1 MEPQVVQ
8 LSPEDVAS
16 LRAQF
21 EALPELTSFRD
32 MPELAAR
39 IAAYGM
45 WREVGTVNDELAR
58 FIFDAAT
65 GEPVRRES
73 LRAEL
78 VVWNELFGLRVTSN
92 DTQRLELRA
101 KSFYDVV
108 HPTLA
113 SNGDGTLRA
122 LYVFPE
128 IVERIARAEGVDLVL
143 VKPWGVNSI
152 FGGFDPSKGYYQT
165 NFWEIENNDV
175 LRFAD
180 LVRHGR
186 LAFLGTHDL
195 IAHIAGVE
203 RQAFDALKIV
213 ADRLYRVVDAYF
225 GKAKPSIAASIV
237 PYTAV
242 VVLDD
247 LAQPPSYGSASHL
260 QTLRALES
268 ELEAETIAADV
279 PVLLTK
285 FPPSFQKIIVASRT
299 KDAPDVEAL
308 VGAMVQEIAAASL
321 AA

>member
-1 MEPQVVQ
+1 
-8 LSPEDVAS
+8 
-16 LRAQF
+16 
-21 EALPELTSFRD
+21 

-58 FIFDAAT
+58 FVFDATT
-65 GEPVRRES
+65 GNPVRRES
-73 LRAEL
+73 LHADL
-78 VVWNELFGLRVTSN
+78 VVWNELFGLRISSA
-92 DTQRLELRA
+92 DSDRLELRA
-101 KSFYDVV
+101 ASFYDVV
-108 HPTLA
+108 HPTIA

-143 VKPWGVNSI
+143 VKPWGINSI
-152 FGGFDPSKGYYQT
+152 FGGFDPAKGYYQT

-180 LVRHGR
+180 LVRNGR

-203 RQAFDALKIV
+203 RRAFDMLKV
-213 ADRLYRVVDAYF
+213 TADGLYRVVEAYF
-225 GKAKPSIAASIV
+225 AGAKPTIAASIV

-247 LAQPPSYGSASHL
+247 LAQPPSYGSANHL
-260 QTLRALES
+260 RTLRALE
-268 ELEAETIAADV
+268 AQIAAGTIAAAV
-279 PVLLTK
+279 PVLLTR
-285 FPPSFQKIIVASRT
+285 FPPSFQKVIVASRT
-299 KDAPDVEAL
+299 PHAPEVEAL
-308 VGAMVQEIAAASL
+308 VEAMVHEITDASL
-321 AA
+321 PAWT